1 MEDTNWRLLIG
12 GYWLVA
18 TNWRHQ
24 VRCYRFETMHRLEA
38 TDGRPKMGCNILE
51 TTDWRPPVRGQSLE
65 VSRFDIFFRVSCIGL
80 SELTIR
86 RPEVGDYVRKLRVEL
101 EFQGM
106 ITQKWAEKNFG
117 GQGL

>member
-1 MEDTNWRLLIG
+1 M
-12 GYWLVA
+12 A

-65 VSRFDIFFRVSCIGL
+65 VSRFDIFLWSHWAKRIDDQTARGW
-80 SELTIR
+80 R
-86 RPEVGDYVRKLRVEL
+86 LRTKT
-101 EFQGM
+101 QG
-106 ITQKWAEKNFG
+106 
-117 GQGL
+117 

>member
-65 VSRFDIFFRVSCIGL
+65 VSRFDILLGPHWAKRIDDQTARGL
-80 SELTIR
+80 R
-86 RPEVGDYVRKLRVEL
+86 LRTKT
-101 EFQGM
+101 QG
-106 ITQKWAEKNFG
+106 
-117 GQGL
+117 